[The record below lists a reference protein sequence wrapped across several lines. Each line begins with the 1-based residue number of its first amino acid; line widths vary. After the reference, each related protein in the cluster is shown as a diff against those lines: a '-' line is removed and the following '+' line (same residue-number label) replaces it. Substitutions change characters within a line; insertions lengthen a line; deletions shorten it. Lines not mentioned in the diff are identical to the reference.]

1 MQRWATNCL
10 ILHNPVKMMRVAY
23 QVRAMQDSYGICK
36 ADVDPS
42 VQRRVLV
49 SLCLTICTGWAASE
63 FQHSFVW
70 QRALR
75 RQPSR
80 TYTASQA
87 ALTSI
92 ASACAMCLLAA
103 SQKAYPWAL

>member
-23 QVRAMQDSYGICK
+23 QVRAMQDSNGICK

-63 FQHSFVW
+63 SQQSFVR
-70 QRALR
+70 QRALA
-75 RQPSR
+75 Q
-80 TYTASQA
+80 TA
-87 ALTSI
+87 
-92 ASACAMCLLAA
+92 LAHRHC
-103 SQKAYPWAL
+103 